1 MQTLLNVYKE
11 IADSYKGKR
20 FHIIGIGRSGVGSAR
35 LLDIL
40 GADVNISDNRDADML
55 GQYLQ
60 DIPENV
66 RTFTGIQESSLVDNI
81 DCLVLSPGVPRD
93 IDIVKRAL
101 ESSVDVIGEVELAFR
116 VLKNL
121 SVLCGFDLRW
131 YGVTGTNGKSTTVT
145 LLYEMLKAGGYNASL
160 TGNIGYPLSEKAVEL
175 LIAAKNG
182 LEIGRTDIVL
192 ELSSFQL
199 ELIRELKLNIS
210 SVLNITQDHLDR
222 YEGMTQYADAKS
234 RIFNRQGDL
243 DMAVINADDEMS
255 MEISENCKANKY
267 FVSTRSK
274 VKGIF
279 AMGDVV
285 SLLVNDNIENL
296 CLASEIRTK
305 GIHNLYNSM
314 TAALIAYLAGVSQ
327 GIIASVLKEF
337 PGLEHRLETVA
348 IIDGVTV
355 YNDSKG
361 TNVGAVIKSLE
372 SFEGG
377 IILIAGGRD
386 KNGDFGSLVPY
397 IKNRVKGLVLIGE
410 AAEKIKKAVID
421 VIDPQMAGSLKDAVE
436 IALSMAGRGDTVLF
450 SPACASFDMFIDY
463 EDRGRQFKQIVRD
476 ISGSKG
482 Q

>member
-1 MQTLLNVYKE
+1 MFNVYKE

-66 RTFTGIQESSLVDNI
+66 RTFTGMQDSSLVDNI

-101 ESSVDVIGEVELAFR
+101 ESSVDVIGEVELAFS

-210 SVLNITQDHLDR
+210 SVLNITEDHLDR
-222 YEGMTQYADAKS
+222 YEDMTRYADAKS
-234 RIFNRQGDL
+234 RIFNGQGDL

-255 MEISENCKANKY
+255 MEISENCKADKY

-285 SLLVNDNIENL
+285 SLKVNDNIENL

-476 ISGSKG
+476 ISGSMG